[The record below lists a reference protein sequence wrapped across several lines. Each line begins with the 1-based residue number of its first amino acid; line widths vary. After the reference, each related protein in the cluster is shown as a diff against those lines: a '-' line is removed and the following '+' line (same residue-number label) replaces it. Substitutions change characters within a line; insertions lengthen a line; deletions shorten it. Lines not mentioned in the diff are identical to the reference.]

1 MLRWSL
7 LLTPLL
13 LAAAVADAHD
23 LPTGGPRLGVFRQV
37 AGELRTVEVRPG
49 DTLVGI
55 ASRVGVPW
63 TTLARENGIQD
74 PDRIYPGQELRVDT
88 RRVVPALA
96 DDGWVINVPEATLY
110 VFEDGRVTARY
121 PVGLGR
127 PAWPTPL
134 GSFRILFREE
144 NPTWEVPPSIQEE
157 MRRENRVVRQKVPPG
172 PDNPLG
178 RYWIQLSVW
187 GYGVH
192 GTPFP
197 TSVGQFLSHG
207 CIRARDG
214 DIDEL
219 FGLATR
225 GTRVEI
231 AYLPVKLAV
240 TPEGEV
246 WAEAHPDVY
255 GLGFP
260 TEKEV
265 WQALQ
270 EAGVTDRVDREALRT
285 VLRQKDGVARRVG
298 LPPPQAGSDPASQE
312 GADAFAV
319 WQCLDCPPGPQ
330 QEGHVPGGGPGPDR
344 PARPLPHRGA
354 RRRRPGGVPAPDGG
368 PGHGP
373 PGAGRL
379 TQLRVGGARHPGP
392 APAAGLVHGRDPL
405 LPAGRLRGPR
415 AEPAPVGRTVRGAA
429 LAARASR
436 SPRRGV
442 QAQSRLSA
450 NRARASW
457 VAGVGRSFFLTAN
470 VARTSTPERS
480 SRLR

>member
-7 LLTPLL
+7 LLVPIL
-13 LAAAVADAHD
+13 LAAAVAGAHD

-74 PDRIYPGQELRVDT
+74 PDRIYPGQKLRVDT

-110 VFEDGRVTARY
+110 VFEGGRVTARY

-134 GSFRILFREE
+134 GSFRILFREQD
-144 NPTWEVPPSIQEE
+144 PTWEVPPSIQEE

-260 TEKEV
+260 PEDEV
-265 WQALQ
+265 WQALE
-270 EAGVTDRVDREALRT
+270 EAGVADRVDRKDLQT
-285 VLRQKDGVARRVG
+285 VLREKEGVARRVG
-298 LPPPQAGSDPASQE
+298 LPQPQAGSDPAPQE
-312 GADAFAV
+312 GSDPFAV
-319 WQCLDCPPGPQ
+319 WQCLDCPPGSRRRVTFRVEARAPIDLPNPYPIEVRDDAGRVVFRPQ
-330 QEGHVPGGGPGPDR
+330 MVAQAMVHLEPGDSRNFVWEVRDTLGQ
-344 PARPLPHRGA
+344 PLP
-354 RRRRPGGVPAPDGG
+354 PGSYTAVIRYFPPDGSG
-368 PGHGP
+368 V
-373 PGAGRL
+373 REL
-379 TQLRVGGARHPGP
+379 SL
-392 APAAGLVHGRDPL
+392 PL
-405 LPAGRLRGPR
+405 W
-415 AEPAPVGRTVRGAA
+415 VGR
-429 LAARASR
+429 
-436 SPRRGV
+436 
-442 QAQSRLSA
+442 
-450 NRARASW
+450 
-457 VAGVGRSFFLTAN
+457 
-470 VARTSTPERS
+470 
-480 SRLR
+480 

>member
-1 MLRWSL
+1 MLCWSL

-13 LAAAVADAHD
+13 LAAAVAGAHD

-207 CIRARDG
+207 CSRARDG

-319 WQCLDCPPGPQ
+319 WQCLDCPPGPSRRVTFRVEARAPIDLPNPYPIEVRDDAGRVVFRPQ
-330 QEGHVPGGGPGPDR
+330 MVAQAMVHLEPGDSRNFVWEVRDTLGQ
-344 PARPLPHRGA
+344 PLP
-354 RRRRPGGVPAPDGG
+354 PGSYTAVIRYFPPDGSG
-368 PGHGP
+368 V
-373 PGAGRL
+373 REL
-379 TQLRVGGARHPGP
+379 SL
-392 APAAGLVHGRDPL
+392 PL
-405 LPAGRLRGPR
+405 W
-415 AEPAPVGRTVRGAA
+415 VGR
-429 LAARASR
+429 
-436 SPRRGV
+436 
-442 QAQSRLSA
+442 
-450 NRARASW
+450 
-457 VAGVGRSFFLTAN
+457 
-470 VARTSTPERS
+470 
-480 SRLR
+480 

>member
-7 LLTPLL
+7 LLVPIL
-13 LAAAVADAHD
+13 LAAAVAGAHD
-23 LPTGGPRLGVFRQV
+23 LPAGGPRLGVFRQV
-37 AGELRTVEVRPG
+37 AGELRTVEVRRG

-74 PDRIYPGQELRVDT
+74 PNRIYPGQKLRVDT

-134 GSFRILFREE
+134 GSFRILFREQ

-219 FGLATR
+219 FGLASR

-260 TEKEV
+260 TEDEV
-265 WQALQ
+265 WQALE
-270 EAGVTDRVDREALRT
+270 EAGVADRVERKDLRA
-285 VLRQKDGVARRVG
+285 VLRGKDGVARRVG
-298 LPPPQAGSDPASQE
+298 LPQPQAGSDPTPQE
-312 GADAFAV
+312 GSDPFAV
-319 WQCLDCPPGPQ
+319 WQCLDCPPDSRRRVTFRVEARAPIDLPNPYPIEVRDDAGRVVFRPQ
-330 QEGHVPGGGPGPDR
+330 MVAQAMVHLEPGDSRNFVWEVRDTLGQ
-344 PARPLPHRGA
+344 PLP
-354 RRRRPGGVPAPDGG
+354 PGSYTAVIRYFPPDGSG
-368 PGHGP
+368 V
-373 PGAGRL
+373 REL
-379 TQLRVGGARHPGP
+379 SL
-392 APAAGLVHGRDPL
+392 PL
-405 LPAGRLRGPR
+405 W
-415 AEPAPVGRTVRGAA
+415 VGR
-429 LAARASR
+429 
-436 SPRRGV
+436 
-442 QAQSRLSA
+442 
-450 NRARASW
+450 
-457 VAGVGRSFFLTAN
+457 
-470 VARTSTPERS
+470 
-480 SRLR
+480 

>member
-7 LLTPLL
+7 LFTPFL
-13 LAAAVADAHD
+13 LAAAVAGAQG
-23 LPTGGPRLGVFRQV
+23 LPAGGPRLGVFRQV

-63 TTLARENGIQD
+63 RTLARENGIQD
-74 PDRIYPGQELRVDT
+74 PNRIYPGQELRVDT

-110 VFEDGRVTARY
+110 VFEGGRVTARY

-134 GSFRILFREE
+134 GSFRILFREQ

-260 TEKEV
+260 TEEEV

-270 EAGVTDRVDREALRT
+270 EAGVTDRVDRKELRA
-285 VLRQKDGVARRVG
+285 VLRGKDGVARRVG

-319 WQCLDCPPGPQ
+319 WQCLDCPPGPSRRVTFRVEARAPIDLPNPYPIEVRDDAGRVVFRPQ
-330 QEGHVPGGGPGPDR
+330 MVAQAMVHLEPGDSRNFVWEVRDTLGQ
-344 PARPLPHRGA
+344 PLP
-354 RRRRPGGVPAPDGG
+354 PGSYTAVIRYFPPDGSG
-368 PGHGP
+368 V
-373 PGAGRL
+373 REL
-379 TQLRVGGARHPGP
+379 SL
-392 APAAGLVHGRDPL
+392 PL
-405 LPAGRLRGPR
+405 W
-415 AEPAPVGRTVRGAA
+415 VGR
-429 LAARASR
+429 
-436 SPRRGV
+436 
-442 QAQSRLSA
+442 
-450 NRARASW
+450 
-457 VAGVGRSFFLTAN
+457 
-470 VARTSTPERS
+470 
-480 SRLR
+480 